1 MVAALLVGQAAATS
15 PAASWPS
22 HMCVFFGPME
32 NQLDDG
38 CSTSGFFSLLIFT
51 FHKKN
56 ITLTERDY
64 EL

>member
-51 FHKKN
+51 FHKK
-56 ITLTERDY
+56 ISP
-64 EL
+64 